1 MRTRLL
7 GLMAAVLLATGCSS
21 GAGNGAPEG
30 TAGDEE
36 AGTKTAAEQE
46 PVKLKF
52 SIWGNDAQKAMVE
65 GLVDEFEQLHSGIE
79 VEIMTIPFAD
89 YQQKLSIM
97 LASRTAPDAGWLA
110 ERMIPQ
116 LLESGQLVDIAAE
129 VEDDA
134 EYNYA
139 DIYPSTL
146 DIFRREDRLYG
157 IPFSTPPGTDL
168 LQ

>member
-1 MRTRLL
+1 MRIRLL
-7 GLMAAVLLATGCSS
+7 ALIAAVLLAGGCSS
-21 GAGNGAPEG
+21 GAGNGAPGGLAGEGEVESG
-30 TAGDEE
+30 TA
-36 AGTKTAAEQE
+36 AVLA

-65 GLVDEFEQLHSGIE
+65 ELIAEFEQLHSGIE
-79 VEIMTIPFAD
+79 VEIMMIPFAD

-116 LLESGQLVDIAAE
+116 LLESGQLADISAA
-129 VEDDA
+129 VQDDSD
-134 EYNYA
+134 YRYA

-146 DIFRREDRLYG
+146 DIFKRETSYMASRS
-157 IPFSTPPGTDL
+157 PRPRC
-168 LQ
+168 